1 MIPVSRKI
9 SPLARTGNDLIEGAA
24 ISVSLLCLVH
34 CLALP
39 VLLLILPGLLGI
51 FARSEIFHAAV
62 FLVIAPFAAIAF
74 LIGYRSHGQIA
85 PAMLGMA
92 GLVCLA
98 VALVPG
104 LEEQREYWITVAGSL
119 LLVVGHLLN
128 WAKRRHGH

>member
-9 SPLARTGNDLIEGAA
+9 SPLARNGNDLIEGTA

-51 FARSEIFHAAV
+51 LARSEIFHAAV

-74 LIGYRSHGQIA
+74 LIGYRSHGQVA
-85 PAMLGMA
+85 PALLGMS
-92 GLVCLA
+92 GLACLA
-98 VALVPG
+98 VALIPG

-119 LLVVGHLLN
+119 LLVIGHLLN

>member
-1 MIPVSRKI
+1 MIPVSRNI
-9 SPLARTGNDLIEGAA
+9 SRLHKNGGDLVEGTA

-51 FARSEIFHAAV
+51 FAQSEMFHAAL

-74 LIGYRSHGQIA
+74 LIGYRSHGQA
-85 PAMLGMA
+85 VPAMLGLA

-104 LEEQREYWITVAGSL
+104 LGEEGEYWISVTGSL
-119 LLVVGHLLN
+119 LLVIGHLLN
-128 WAKRRHGH
+128 WAKRSHRH